1 MTIKIK
7 IDPIQTI
14 DECRMIEKLQ
24 QQIWASDEVD
34 IIPDHMLITLAK
46 EKGMVLLAR
55 NDADEPVGFALGF
68 LSLTDSGQLKLAS
81 HMVGVT
87 SQYQSKGVGYQI
99 KLAQREIALA
109 QNIDL
114 ITWTFDPLQT
124 KNARLNLG
132 KLGAVCNTYFC
143 NLYGRMRNTLNHGL
157 PTDRFRVDWW
167 IASPHVTQKLQRVSV
182 AAWDALPVINHVHDP
197 NMDSP
202 LSMHDVIF
210 PAAIDTLKV
219 ELPSNIIGMK
229 SQNPS
234 LAQAWQAHVRDIF
247 EAAFAKNYTAID
259 LFQQQ
264 GRMYYILQR
273 NWRVVS

>member
-1 MTIKIK
+1 MKIK
-7 IDPIQTI
+7 IEPVHTI
-14 DECRMIEKLQ
+14 DECRIIEKLQ
-24 QQIWASDEVD
+24 QQIWACEEVEV
-34 IIPDHMLITLAK
+34 IPDHFLITLAK
-46 EKGMVLLAR
+46 ENGMVLLAR
-55 NDADEPVGFALGF
+55 NDVGEPVGFALGF
-68 LSLTDSGQLKLAS
+68 PTHTDSGQLKLAS

-114 ITWTFDPLQT
+114 ITWTFDPLLA

-132 KLGAVCNTYFC
+132 KLGAVCNTYFR
-143 NLYGRMRNTLNHGL
+143 NLYGGMRNILNQGL

-167 IASPHVTQKLQRVSV
+167 IASRHVAQKLQGLPITEM
-182 AAWDALPVINHVHDP
+182 DALPVINHVHDP
-197 NMDSP
+197 NTDSP
-202 LSMHDVIF
+202 LSMDDIIF
-210 PAAIDTLKV
+210 PTNVETIKI
-219 ELPSNIIGMK
+219 ELPSNIIGLK

-247 EAAFAKNYTAID
+247 ETAFAKNYTAID

-264 GRMYYILQR
+264 GRIYYILQR
-273 NWRVVS
+273 NWQAVS